1 MGFTVGRLILIS
13 LALLIFFGV
22 AERVLDR
29 MHLSDKQA
37 FLILGA
43 IILGSFINLTLY
55 HSDILTVRMNL
66 GGALVPL
73 AVALYVWLRA
83 GTVKEKTRS
92 ITGAVLTAAVIWLIG
107 MLVNNE
113 YALPI
118 DIIYLYPL
126 IAGAAGYLA
135 GRSRKAA
142 FIAAVLGVLLFDLS
156 HGLYLIYNRIPGL
169 VHFGGGG
176 MYDTVILSGVL
187 AVCLAEF
194 IGEGRERMQ
203 GGPESRGRDK
213 SVLQNLQAAGAKRQK
228 GEGHYGERT

>member
-29 MHLSDKQA
+29 MHLTDKQA

-142 FIAAVLGVLLFDLS
+142 FIAAGLGVLLFDLS

>member
-29 MHLSDKQA
+29 MHLTDKQA

-73 AVALYVWLRA
+73 AVALYVWQRA

>member
-29 MHLSDKQA
+29 MHLTDKQA

-203 GGPESRGRDK
+203 GGPGSRGRDK

>member
-29 MHLSDKQA
+29 MHLTDKQA

-203 GGPESRGRDK
+203 GGPESSGRDK
-213 SVLQNLQAAGAKRQK
+213 SVLQNLQAAGSKRQK

>member
-29 MHLSDKQA
+29 MHLTDKQA

-92 ITGAVLTAAVIWLIG
+92 ITGAVLTAAIIWLIG

-126 IAGAAGYLA
+126 ITGAAGYLA

>member
-1 MGFTVGRLILIS
+1 MGYTVGRLILFS

-29 MHLSDKQA
+29 MHLTDKQA

-113 YALPI
+113 YALQI

-126 IAGAAGYLA
+126 IAGEAGYLA
-135 GRSRKAA
+135 GRSRNAA

>member
-29 MHLSDKQA
+29 MHLTDKQA

-73 AVALYVWLRA
+73 AVALYVWQRA

-213 SVLQNLQAAGAKRQK
+213 SVLQNLQAAGSKRQK

>member
-1 MGFTVGRLILIS
+1 M
-13 LALLIFFGV
+13 
-22 AERVLDR
+22 
-29 MHLSDKQA
+29 
-37 FLILGA
+37 
-43 IILGSFINLTLY
+43 
-55 HSDILTVRMNL
+55 
-66 GGALVPL
+66 
-73 AVALYVWLRA
+73 
-83 GTVKEKTRS
+83 
-92 ITGAVLTAAVIWLIG
+92 
-107 MLVNNE
+107 
-113 YALPI
+113 
-118 DIIYLYPL
+118 
-126 IAGAAGYLA
+126 A

-228 GEGHYGERT
+228 REGHYGERT

>member
-13 LALLIFFGV
+13 LVLLIFFGV

-29 MHLSDKQA
+29 MHLTDKQA

-66 GGALVPL
+66 GGPRVPL

>member
-13 LALLIFFGV
+13 LALLVFFGV

-29 MHLSDKQA
+29 MHLTDKQA